1 MTRKPNLDEELDIEQ
16 LEGELKREKHRKRY
30 RRVLRSTLFT
40 LVVVAAFAVLTA
52 VLWMPVLQ
60 IYGSSMNPILSE
72 GDIVISMKG
81 KQFETGDVMAFYWN
95 NRILV
100 KRVIAQPGDWVDI
113 DEDGNV
119 YVNSKQL
126 DEPYLTKK
134 AYGECDIKLP
144 YQVPESRIFVMGDN
158 RDVSIDSRS
167 TTVGCV
173 AEEQIV
179 GRIIFR
185 IWPLSQWSAVD

>member
-1 MTRKPNLDEELDIEQ
+1 MTRKRSLDEELDIEQ

-30 RRVLRSTLFT
+30 HRVLRSTLFT

-60 IYGSSMNPILSE
+60 IYGSSMNPILNE

-119 YVNSKQL
+119 YVNSKKL

-144 YQVPESRIFVMGDN
+144 YQVPESKIFVMGDN

-185 IWPLSQWSAVD
+185 IWPLSQWSAVK

>member
-1 MTRKPNLDEELDIEQ
+1 MTRKRSLDEELDIEQ
-16 LEGELKREKHRKRY
+16 LEGELKREKHKKRY
-30 RRVLRSTLFT
+30 RRVLRSTIFT

-60 IYGSSMNPILSE
+60 IYGSSMNPILNE
-72 GDIVISMKG
+72 GDIVVSMKG
-81 KQFETGDVMAFYWN
+81 KQFESGDVMAFYWN

-100 KRVIAQPGDWVDI
+100 KRVIAQPGDWVDM

-119 YVNSKQL
+119 YVNSKML
-126 DEPYLTKK
+126 DEPYLMKK

-144 YQVPESRIFVMGDN
+144 YQVPESKIFVMGDN

-185 IWPLSQWSAVD
+185 IWPLSQWSAVK

>member
-40 LVVVAAFAVLTA
+40 LVVVAFAVLTA

-100 KRVIAQPGDWVDI
+100 KRVIAQSGDWVDM

-119 YVNSKQL
+119 YINSKKL

-144 YQVPESRIFVMGDN
+144 YQVPESKIFVMGDN

-185 IWPLSQWSAVD
+185 IWPLSQWSAVN

>member
-1 MTRKPNLDEELDIEQ
+1 MTRKRNLDEELDIEQ
-16 LEGELKREKHRKRY
+16 LEGELKREKHKKRY
-30 RRVLRSTLFT
+30 RRVLRSTIFT

-60 IYGSSMNPILSE
+60 IYGSSMNPILNE
-72 GDIVISMKG
+72 GDIVVSMKG

-100 KRVIAQPGDWVDI
+100 KRVIAQPGDWVDM

-119 YVNSKQL
+119 YVNSKKL
-126 DEPYLTKK
+126 DEPYLTRK

-144 YQVPESRIFVMGDN
+144 YQVPESKIFVMGDN

-185 IWPLSQWSAVD
+185 IWPLSQWSAVK

>member
-1 MTRKPNLDEELDIEQ
+1 MTRKRNLDEELDIEQ
-16 LEGELKREKHRKRY
+16 LEGELKREKHKKRY
-30 RRVLRSTLFT
+30 RRVLRSTIFT

-60 IYGSSMNPILSE
+60 IYGSSMNPILNE
-72 GDIVISMKG
+72 GDIVVSMKG

-100 KRVIAQPGDWVDI
+100 KRVIAQPGDWVDM

-119 YVNSKQL
+119 YVNSKKL
-126 DEPYLTKK
+126 DEPYLTEK

-144 YQVPESRIFVMGDN
+144 YQVPESKIFVMGDN

-185 IWPLSQWSAVD
+185 IWPLSQWSAVK

>member
-16 LEGELKREKHRKRY
+16 LEGELKREKHKKRY
-30 RRVLRSTLFT
+30 RRVLRSTIFT

-60 IYGSSMNPILSE
+60 IYGSSMNPILNE
-72 GDIVISMKG
+72 GDIVVSMKG

-100 KRVIAQPGDWVDI
+100 KRVIAQPGDWVDM

-119 YVNSKQL
+119 YVNSKKL

-144 YQVPESRIFVMGDN
+144 YQVPESKIFVMGDN

-185 IWPLSQWSAVD
+185 IWPLSQWSAVK

>member
-1 MTRKPNLDEELDIEQ
+1 MTRKRNLDEELDIEQ
-16 LEGELKREKHRKRY
+16 LEGELKREKHKKRY
-30 RRVLRSTLFT
+30 HRVLRSTIFT

-60 IYGSSMNPILSE
+60 IYGSSMNPILNE
-72 GDIVISMKG
+72 GDIVVSMKG
-81 KQFETGDVMAFYWN
+81 KQFESGDVMAFYWN

-100 KRVIAQPGDWVDI
+100 KRVIAQPGDWVDM

-119 YVNSKQL
+119 YVNGKPL

-144 YQVPESRIFVMGDN
+144 YQVPESKIFVMGDN

-185 IWPLSQWSAVD
+185 IWPLSQWSAVK

>member
-1 MTRKPNLDEELDIEQ
+1 MTRKRNLDEELDIEQ
-16 LEGELKREKHRKRY
+16 LEGELKREKHKKRY
-30 RRVLRSTLFT
+30 HRVLRSTIFT

-60 IYGSSMNPILSE
+60 IYGSSMNPILNE
-72 GDIVISMKG
+72 GDIVVSMKG

-100 KRVIAQPGDWVDI
+100 KRVIAQPGDWVDM

-119 YVNSKQL
+119 YVNSKKL
-126 DEPYLTKK
+126 DEPYLTEK

-144 YQVPESRIFVMGDN
+144 YQVPESKIFVMGDN

-185 IWPLSQWSAVD
+185 IWPLSQWSAVK

>member
-1 MTRKPNLDEELDIEQ
+1 MTRKRNLDEELDIEQ
-16 LEGELKREKHRKRY
+16 LEGELKREKHKKRY
-30 RRVLRSTLFT
+30 RRVLRSTIFT

-60 IYGSSMNPILSE
+60 IYGSSMNPILNE
-72 GDIVISMKG
+72 GDIVVSMKG

-100 KRVIAQPGDWVDI
+100 KRVIAQPGDWVDM

-119 YVNSKQL
+119 YVNSKKL
-126 DEPYLTKK
+126 DEPYLAKK

-144 YQVPESRIFVMGDN
+144 YQVPESKIFVMGDN

-185 IWPLSQWSAVD
+185 IWPLSQWSAVN

>member
-60 IYGSSMNPILSE
+60 IYGNSMNPILSE
-72 GDIVISMKG
+72 GDIVVSMKG

-119 YVNSKQL
+119 YVNSIML
-126 DEPYLTKK
+126 DEPYIAKK
-134 AYGECDIKLP
+134 SFGECDIKLP
-144 YQVPESRIFVMGDN
+144 YQVPESRTFVMGDN

-185 IWPLSQWSAVD
+185 IWPLSQWNAVN

>member
-1 MTRKPNLDEELDIEQ
+1 MTRKRSLDEELDIEQ
-16 LEGELKREKHRKRY
+16 LEGELKREKHKKRY
-30 RRVLRSTLFT
+30 RRVLRSTIFT

-60 IYGSSMNPILSE
+60 IYGSSMNPILNE
-72 GDIVISMKG
+72 GDIVVSMKG

-100 KRVIAQPGDWVDI
+100 KRVIAQPGDWVDM

-119 YVNSKQL
+119 YVNSKKL
-126 DEPYLTKK
+126 DEPYLTEK

-144 YQVPESRIFVMGDN
+144 YQVPESKIFVMGDN

-185 IWPLSQWSAVD
+185 IWPLSQWSAVK

>member
-16 LEGELKREKHRKRY
+16 LEGELKREKHKKRY
-30 RRVLRSTLFT
+30 RRVLRSTIFT

-60 IYGSSMNPILSE
+60 IYGSSMNPILNE

-119 YVNSKQL
+119 YVNSKML
-126 DEPYLTKK
+126 DEPYLMKK

-144 YQVPESRIFVMGDN
+144 YQVPESKIFVMGDN

-185 IWPLSQWSAVD
+185 IWPLSQWSAVN